1 MNEKF
6 KGMMDDIIR
15 KFGFEDIHTIIFCGM
30 CERADV
36 PLNSIYETYDEFMS
50 FNIMLDELSSIFYV
64 AARTTLARRICALL
78 YYTTFFA
85 RCQQTNCTKI
95 ESRNCAIF
103 F

>member
-36 PLNSIYETYDEFMS
+36 NSIYETYDEYMS
-50 FNIMLDELSSIFYV
+50 LDAMLDEWSSIFFFILSRR
-64 AARTTLARRICALL
+64 ARSSRGDFSIIPYRRK
-78 YYTTFFA
+78 FVK
-85 RCQQTNCTKI
+85 QNVEKI
-95 ESRNCAIF
+95 AQIRIPKF
-103 F
+103 V